1 MVGPMPMTAIQLQS
15 FPGPLEAT
23 RDRVSDRS
31 AVLASC
37 DPRTPDVLT
46 VHLATMW
53 TTTALSL
60 PELERLL
67 GDPTPK
73 VVIAGVPGTSGI
85 YLSTEDARH
94 LLGWLRRLDVERT
107 HPPRNTP
114 I

>member
-1 MVGPMPMTAIQLQS
+1 
-15 FPGPLEAT
+15 
-23 RDRVSDRS
+23 
-31 AVLASC
+31 
-37 DPRTPDVLT
+37 
-46 VHLATMW
+46 
-53 TTTALSL
+53 
-60 PELERLL
+60 
-67 GDPTPK
+67 